1 MPTVETN
8 GVETYYERYGSGQP
22 LVFVH
27 GAMLDHSQWA
37 PQVSQLAPEYDV
49 ITYDVRG
56 HGRTGESAA
65 GAYSIELFADDLH
78 ALVEALDLETF
89 VLCGH
94 SMGGCIA
101 QVYAASHPEAV
112 AGVVLADTFAPTL
125 RTRSEWLQR
134 SLLLRMSVYP
144 VRVLGYERIEGA
156 LVWLQERLHGS
167 GVSGDYGAVR
177 AVRGDG
183 PRVTTAEFPK
193 VARAVA
199 SFHETSVDL
208 TRITAP
214 VLVLYGEHEPAF
226 LRAHADTFE
235 DAIPDVL
242 LREVPGAGHAAN
254 LDNPEFFVEVVRSFA
269 ATVPGQ
275 EH

>member
-8 GVETYYERYGSGQP
+8 GVETYYERHGSGQP

-37 PQVSQLAPEYDV
+37 PQVTHLAADYDV

-56 HGRTGESAA
+56 HGRTGGSAVDT
-65 GAYSIELFADDLH
+65 YSIELFADDLR
-78 ALVEALDLETF
+78 ALVEALDLEAF

-112 AGVVLADTFAPTL
+112 AGVVLADTFGPTL
-125 RTRSEWLQR
+125 HSRSEWLQR
-134 SLLLRMSVYP
+134 SLLLRMAVYP
-144 VRVLGYERIEGA
+144 VRALGYERVERA
-156 LVWLQERLHGS
+156 LVWLQERRHGS
-167 GVSGDYGAVR
+167 GVSGDYGGVR
-177 AVRGDG
+177 AVRGDC
-183 PRVTTAEFPK
+183 PRLTTTEFEK
-193 VARAVA
+193 VLRAVA

-208 TRITAP
+208 SRITSP

-226 LRAHADTFE
+226 LRVHADTFE
-235 DAIPDVL
+235 DEIPDVL

-254 LDNPEFFVEVVRSFA
+254 LDNPEFFVDVVRSFA
-269 ATVPGQ
+269 ATVPGKQ
-275 EH
+275 H